1 MQLALQLFN
10 VIIAFVFFYT
20 GKVIVTALSAIATKG
35 KTYDDVP
42 TLADSVRDTMVEVYE
57 RTSAE
62 LGPTKLS

>member
-1 MQLALQLFN
+1 M
-10 VIIAFVFFYT
+10 YT
-20 GKVIVTALSAIATKG
+20 GKVIVTALPSIETKD
-35 KTYDDVP
+35 KTYEDVP